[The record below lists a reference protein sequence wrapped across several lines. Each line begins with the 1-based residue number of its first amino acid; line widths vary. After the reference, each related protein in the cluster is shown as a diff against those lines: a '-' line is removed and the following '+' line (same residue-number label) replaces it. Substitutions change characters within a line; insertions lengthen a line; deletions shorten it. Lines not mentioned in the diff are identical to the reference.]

1 MYYQMVEIVNFYKEI
16 KHIMQLGTFNAK
28 LIYLAITLA
37 KQTCILIYISFILQ
51 ILHKIIIVNISIWI
65 LLTVNK
71 QFDYECIYAHSL
83 KLYSRIGKT
92 CARVFWDIHTVQ
104 HGILLL
110 VMTSSTVQFL
120 YQISMKVYKYLPN
133 TYNKKYK

>member
-1 MYYQMVEIVNFYKEI
+1 MY
-16 KHIMQLGTFNAK
+16 
-28 LIYLAITLA
+28 
-37 KQTCILIYISFILQ
+37 IYIPI
-51 ILHKIIIVNISIWI
+51 
-65 LLTVNK
+65 
-71 QFDYECIYAHSL
+71 HSS
-83 KLYSRIGKT
+83 YISRIGKT
-92 CARVFWDIHTVQ
+92 CARVFSDIHTVQ

>member
-1 MYYQMVEIVNFYKEI
+1 MYICPFTQVI
-16 KHIMQLGTFNAK
+16 
-28 LIYLAITLA
+28 
-37 KQTCILIYISFILQ
+37 
-51 ILHKIIIVNISIWI
+51 
-65 LLTVNK
+65 
-71 QFDYECIYAHSL
+71 
-83 KLYSRIGKT
+83 SRIGKT
-92 CARVFWDIHTVQ
+92 CARVFSDIHTVQ